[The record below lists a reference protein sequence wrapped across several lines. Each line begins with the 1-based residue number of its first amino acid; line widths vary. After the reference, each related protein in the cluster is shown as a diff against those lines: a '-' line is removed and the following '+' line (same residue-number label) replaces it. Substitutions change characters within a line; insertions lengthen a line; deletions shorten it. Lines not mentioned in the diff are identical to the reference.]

1 MGIPARIGALDD
13 RETATMKKL
22 FYTVL
27 ATLLLT
33 VASVSC
39 SDTQTYA
46 DLVADEEHAID
57 YFLGQQNIKTIRVSD
72 EEISTWTKS
81 VLNDSVSPS
90 EYFQLGQWYEVTEGD
105 FKRLCFRINNW
116 GEDFEEVMTKKK
128 PFYEDKF
135 VNGSYSVVR
144 YDSLY
149 RMTDSLD
156 IENETPLDN
165 YTPYDYEMIYNW
177 SEYYYA
183 TMYYSYSYSAGSNYE
198 CTSGGLGF
206 PLRFLWD
213 GGEVSLI
220 VPFSLVSSEYASYYY
235 TLYYGR
241 VKYTKPTYIPE

>member
-1 MGIPARIGALDD
+1 
-13 RETATMKKL
+13 MKKL

-27 ATLLLT
+27 ATLLLA

-39 SDTQTYA
+39 SNTQTYA

-105 FKRLCFRINNW
+105 FKRLCFCINKW

-128 PFYEDKF
+128 SFYEDKF
-135 VNGSYSVVR
+135 VKGSYSVVR

-156 IENETPLDN
+156 IANEMPINN
-165 YTPYDYEMIYNW
+165 YTPYEYEMIYNW

-183 TMYYSYSYSAGSNYE
+183 NMYYSYSYSAGSSYE

-235 TLYYGR
+235 TLYYGK

>member
-57 YFLGQQNIKTIRVSD
+57 YFLGQQNIKPIRVSD

-165 YTPYDYEMIYNW
+165 YTPYAYEMIYNW

>member
-57 YFLGQQNIKTIRVSD
+57 YFLGQQNIKPIRVSD